1 MSKVYKNQT
10 ALQLN
15 FSMTA
20 DITGYSEVRINIRKP
35 QGSTTALSATVVD
48 ASTGSIYIGGFTTTT
63 LDLIGKYHFQP
74 VVTFPDGTAAKAETV
89 MLKIWDEYE

>member
-20 DITGYSEVRINIRKP
+20 DITGYSSVLINIRKP
-35 QGSTTALSATVVD
+35 QGSTTAMTATVSD
-48 ASTGSIYIGGFTTTT
+48 ASTGSVYIGGFTTTT
-63 LDLIGKYHFQP
+63 LDLIGKYCFQP
-74 VVTFPDGTAAKAETV
+74 IVTFPDGTSARAETV
-89 MLKIWDEYE
+89 VLKIWDEYE